1 MAIISF
7 FNNSRREAGNTLS
20 SIALATQM
28 AIEHNMKILLLST
41 SFKDETIKESFINED
56 KSIKKLF
63 KNTQPKIN
71 QAGIEGL
78 DRIIRSNKMSKDIV
92 RDYTEVVLKDR
103 LELLL
108 GLGKNH
114 EKSYEDIQ
122 EDYEKIVLLANQYY
136 DMVIVDID
144 RELSEE
150 VKKAILSHSDVI
162 ILTAIQTA
170 KEMDYL
176 SKIYEKEDWNI
187 KKQNSI
193 IVLGKYN
200 NNTKYNVKNISRNIF
215 RQKQLLNTIPYNN
228 LFFEAVQEANVID
241 LFINLLRVKDKDE
254 NYEFIHEV
262 KRLSE
267 DIQNK
272 LQELQMTR
280 YGG

>member
-56 KSIKKLF
+56 QSIKKLF
-63 KNTQPKIN
+63 KNSQPKIN

-162 ILTAIQTA
+162 VLTAIQTA
-170 KEMDYL
+170 KEMVYL
-176 SKIYEKEDWNI
+176 TKIYEKEEWNI

-215 RQKQLLNTIPYNN
+215 KQKQLLNTIPYNN
-228 LFFEAVQEANVID
+228 LFFEAVQEANVVD
-241 LFINLLRVKDKDE
+241 LFLNLLRVKDKDE

>member
-1 MAIISF
+1 MPIISF
-7 FNNSRREAGNTLS
+7 YNNSRREAGNTLS

-41 SFKDETIKESFINED
+41 SFKDETIKESFVNEN
-56 KSIKKLF
+56 KTIKKLF

-78 DRIIRSNKMSKDIV
+78 DRIIKSNKMSKDIV
-92 RDYTEVVLKDR
+92 KDYTEVVLKDR

-144 RELSEE
+144 RELAQE
-150 VKKAILSHSDVI
+150 VKNAIIKHSDIV
-162 ILTAIQTA
+162 ILTAVQTA
-170 KEMDYL
+170 KEMMYL
-176 SKIYEKEDWNI
+176 QSFCENNELGINSK
-187 KKQNSI
+187 NSI
-193 IVLGKYN
+193 ILVGKYN
-200 NNTKYNVKNISRNIF
+200 KNTKYNAKNISRNIF
-215 RQKQLLNTIPYNN
+215 KQTKLVNTIPFNS

-241 LFINLLRVKDKDE
+241 LFLNLMKVKDKDE
-254 NYEFIHEV
+254 NYEFIQEV

-272 LQELQMTR
+272 LQELQMMR
-280 YGG
+280 YNG

>member
-41 SFKDETIKESFINED
+41 SFKDETIKDSFINED
-56 KSIKKLF
+56 QSIKKIF
-63 KNTQPKIN
+63 KNSQPKIN

-170 KEMDYL
+170 KEMVYL
-176 SKIYEKEDWNI
+176 SNIYEKEEWNI

-193 IVLGKYN
+193 ILLGKYN
-200 NNTKYNVKNISRNIF
+200 NNSKYNVKNISRNIF
-215 RQKQLLNTIPYNN
+215 KQKQLLNTIPFNN
-228 LFFEAVQEANVID
+228 LFFEAVQEANVVD
-241 LFINLLRVKDKDE
+241 LFLNLLRVKDKDE

>member
-56 KSIKKLF
+56 KVIKKLF
-63 KNTQPKIN
+63 KNSQPKIN

-92 RDYTEVVLKDR
+92 KDYTEVILKDR

-122 EDYEKIVLLANQYY
+122 QDYEKIVLLANQYY

-150 VKKAILSHSDVI
+150 VKKAILSHSDII

-170 KEMDYL
+170 KEMEYL
-176 SKIYEKEDWNI
+176 ANLGEKEEWNI

-215 RQKQLLNTIPYNN
+215 KQKQLLNTIPYNN

-254 NYEFIHEV
+254 NYEFIQEV
-262 KRLSE
+262 KRLSQ

>member
-56 KSIKKLF
+56 KSIKKIF

>member
-1 MAIISF
+1 M
-7 FNNSRREAGNTLS
+7 G
-20 SIALATQM
+20 
-28 AIEHNMKILLLST
+28 K
-41 SFKDETIKESFINED
+41 
-56 KSIKKLF
+56 
-63 KNTQPKIN
+63 
-71 QAGIEGL
+71 
-78 DRIIRSNKMSKDIV
+78 
-92 RDYTEVVLKDR
+92 
-103 LELLL
+103 LL

-170 KEMDYL
+170 KEMVYL
-176 SKIYEKEDWNI
+176 SNIYEKEEWNI

-193 IVLGKYN
+193 ILLGKYN
-200 NNTKYNVKNISRNIF
+200 NNSKYNVKNISRNIF
-215 RQKQLLNTIPYNN
+215 KQKQLLNTIPFNN
-228 LFFEAVQEANVID
+228 LFFEAVQEANVVD
-241 LFINLLRVKDKDE
+241 LFLNLLRVKDKDE